1 MKLPQGFSSMTPAD
15 TLGVWFQN
23 KLHICQCTDTSCNL
37 YNKLHRQKDQ
47 AKKKKKRVTDGF
59 IQWQMDTLTF
69 FRTISAIKC
78 SLDEYRFLSPPK
90 S

>member
-23 KLHICQCTDTSCNL
+23 KLHICQRTDTSCNL

-47 AKKKKKRVTDGF
+47 AKKKKKKSHRWFHSVADGHVNVF
-59 IQWQMDTLTF
+59 PHYLCHQMF
-69 FRTISAIKC
+69 FG
-78 SLDEYRFLSPPK
+78 
-90 S
+90 